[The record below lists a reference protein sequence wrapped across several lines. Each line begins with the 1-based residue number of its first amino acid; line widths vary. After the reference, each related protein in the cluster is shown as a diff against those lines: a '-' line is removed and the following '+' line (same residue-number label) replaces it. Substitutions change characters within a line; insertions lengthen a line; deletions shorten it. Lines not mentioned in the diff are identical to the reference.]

1 MKIQDNKFRKE
12 LLEEI
17 YPLFAELIK
26 QGKNGRFQAKNTEL
40 YKLRISYVN
49 ALANLLRAYNTLLKD
64 SEIEELQDQ
73 VNELMELIDNED

>member
-1 MKIQDNKFRKE
+1 MKMQDNFRKE

-17 YPLFAELIK
+17 YPLFSELIK
-26 QGKNGRFQAKNTEL
+26 KGKNGRFQAEDNEL

-64 SEIEELQDQ
+64 SEIEELQ
-73 VNELMELIDNED
+73 EEIMELKELLKND

>member
-1 MKIQDNKFRKE
+1 MKKQDKKFRKE

-17 YPLFAELIK
+17 YPLFSELIK
-26 QGKNGRFQAKNTEL
+26 QGKSGRFQAKDTEL

-64 SEIEELQDQ
+64 SEMEELQD
-73 VNELMELIDNED
+73 EIMELKELLKDD

>member
-1 MKIQDNKFRKE
+1 MKMQDKKFRKE

-17 YPLFAELIK
+17 YPLFSELIK
-26 QGKNGRFQAKNTEL
+26 QGKSGRFQAKDTEL

-64 SEIEELQDQ
+64 SEIEEL
-73 VNELMELIDNED
+73 EEEIIKLKELIENE

>member
-1 MKIQDNKFRKE
+1 MKMEDNFRKE

-17 YPLFAELIK
+17 YPLFNELIK
-26 QGKNGRFQAKNTEL
+26 KGKSGRFRAEDNEL

-64 SEIEELQDQ
+64 SEIEELQKEII
-73 VNELMELIDNED
+73 ELKELLKE

>member
-1 MKIQDNKFRKE
+1 MKKQDNFRKE

-26 QGKNGRFQAKNTEL
+26 QGKSGRFQAKDTEL

-64 SEIEELQDQ
+64 SEIQELQDQ
-73 VNELMELIDNED
+73 VNELMELLDNED